1 MEDDM
6 NIKGRMMAGAAL
18 AAGLLMTAPA
28 MAQSDRYYN
37 TNSTPDE
44 QAQTNQLNDKAAA
57 QANQDADA
65 NDAAHADYDAK
76 SAAYQQQLDR
86 YRAQQ
91 EDYNRARA
99 HYDHERDMHDNHG
112 RTWNAFYGHDNFQ
125 DVALM
130 HGDDLIGKAVVDVEG
145 REVGRIRDIDRVDGV
160 MRVGIRVDDREVAWI
175 RADHVRFDPD
185 AGVAVTDFTP
195 SEVRNA
201 AVLSHPR
208 F

>member
-18 AAGLLMTAPA
+18 AAGLLMAAPA

-37 TNSTPDE
+37 TNPTPDE

-57 QANQDADA
+57 QANQTNNV
-65 NDAAHADYDAK
+65 NDAARADYDAS
-76 SAAYQQQLDR
+76 SAEYQQQLDR

-99 HYDHERDMHDNHG
+99 HYDHDRDAHDHHG
-112 RTWNAFYGHDNFQ
+112 RSWNAFYGHDNFQ

-130 HGDDLIGKAVVDVEG
+130 NGDDLIGTAVVDVDG
-145 REVGRIRDIDRVDGV
+145 REVGRIRDVDRSQGFLRVGVRVDGHD
-160 MRVGIRVDDREVAWI
+160 IAWI
-175 RADHVRFDPD
+175 RADHIRFDPD

>member
-1 MEDDM
+1 M
-6 NIKGRMMAGAAL
+6 NIKAKMMAGAAL
-18 AAGLLMTAPA
+18 AASLLMAAPA

-37 TNSTPDE
+37 TNPTPDE
-44 QAQTNQLNDKAAA
+44 RAQTNQLNGDAAA
-57 QANQDADA
+57 QATQTNNA
-65 NDAAHADYDAK
+65 NDAARADYDAN

-99 HYDHERDMHDNHG
+99 HYDAERLARDNHG
-112 RTWNAFYGHDNFQ
+112 GSWDAFYGHDNFQ
-125 DVALM
+125 DVAVG
-130 HGDDLIGKAVVDVEG
+130 GDDLIGRAVVDVDG
-145 REVGRIRDIDRVDGV
+145 REVGRIRDVDRSHGM
-160 MRVGIRVDDREVAWI
+160 MRVGIRVNSDDTAWI
-175 RADHVRFDPD
+175 RADHIRFDPD

-195 SEVRNA
+195 NEVRNA

>member
-18 AAGLLMTAPA
+18 AAGLLMAAPA

-37 TNSTPDE
+37 TNPTPAE
-44 QAQTNQLNDKAAA
+44 QAQTNQLNDNAAG
-57 QANQDADA
+57 QAGQAADA

-76 SAAYQQQLDR
+76 SAEYQQQLDR

-99 HYDHERDMHDNHG
+99 RYDNERDARDNHG
-112 RTWNAFYGHDNFQ
+112 RNWDAFYGHDNFQ
-125 DVALM
+125 EVSLSN
-130 HGDDLIGKAVVDVEG
+130 GDDLIGVAVVDVDG
-145 REVGRIRDIDRVDGV
+145 REVGRVRDVDHTDGAL
-160 MRVGIRVDDREVAWI
+160 RVGVRIGDHQTAWI

-195 SEVRNA
+195 DEVRDA
-201 AVLSHPR
+201 ATLSHPR